1 MGRRQSNTA
10 QLAIIGGGPAGMMAA
25 LAAAQAGIAPL
36 LLERGPRLGRKL
48 AISGQ
53 GRCNLTNKVDLAGFL
68 AAFGPSGAFLR
79 NAFHRYFV
87 DDLCAFFERRGVALE
102 VERGGRVFPRAQS
115 AEVVVAALA
124 AALEEG
130 GVEVH
135 VRARVLA
142 LEAERGGDWM
152 LTVGTASAGARPLR
166 AGAVIVATGGV
177 SYPQTGSMG
186 DGYGWARDVGHRL
199 VPPRPALVPVVTAER
214 MPPPCRQLNL
224 RNVRLRLMIN
234 GRVTAEP
241 FGELFFTRD
250 GLGGPIVL
258 SLSRA
263 IGVALEAGARV
274 ELALDFKPAL
284 DDRQLD
290 ARLRRELDRHGGAG
304 APRRV
309 LATLVPRA
317 LVEPLLRQWGVDP
330 ARRGAEVTRAERERL
345 AALLRGLRFK
355 VTGLRPIE
363 EAIVTAG
370 GVACDEID
378 PRTMAS
384 RRAPGLYFAGE
395 VIDIDAETG
404 GFNLQAAFTTGW
416 VAGQA
421 AAEALGARNRGREGD
436 DRGAQ

>member
-1 MGRRQSNTA
+1 
-10 QLAIIGGGPAGMMAA
+10 
-25 LAAAQAGIAPL
+25 
-36 LLERGPRLGRKL
+36 
-48 AISGQ
+48 
-53 GRCNLTNKVDLAGFL
+53 
-68 AAFGPSGAFLR
+68 
-79 NAFHRYFV
+79 
-87 DDLCAFFERRGVALE
+87 
-102 VERGGRVFPRAQS
+102 
-115 AEVVVAALA
+115 
-124 AALEEG
+124 
-130 GVEVH
+130 
-135 VRARVLA
+135 
-142 LEAERGGDWM
+142 
-152 LTVGTASAGARPLR
+152 
-166 AGAVIVATGGV
+166 
-177 SYPQTGSMG
+177 
-186 DGYGWARDVGHRL
+186 
-199 VPPRPALVPVVTAER
+199 
-214 MPPPCRQLNL
+214 
-224 RNVRLRLMIN
+224 
-234 GRVTAEP
+234 VTAEP

-263 IGVALEAGARV
+263 IGAALEAGARV